1 VSAIRHS
8 GGRVKEKESVMTS
21 VDSGPQSGDPVA
33 TNPDFYRLLWE
44 NDDVRVLEYRDQPGQ
59 ETTPHSHPNSILV
72 ALTDFQRRLS
82 IGSHVRDV
90 ALNAGSAQWLPAQSH
105 SGRNT
110 GTTPT
115 WTILVEL
122 KHSTQQELRNGA
134 AGPTVPPDGVGE
146 V

>member
-1 VSAIRHS
+1 
-8 GGRVKEKESVMTS
+8 MTS
-21 VDSGPQSGDPVA
+21 ENSDPHGGDPVV
-33 TNPDFYRLLWE
+33 TNPDFYRVLWE

-82 IGSHVRDV
+82 IGNHVRDV
-90 ALNAGSAQWLPAQSH
+90 SLDAGSAQWLPAQSH

-115 WTILVEL
+115 RTILVEL
-122 KHSTQQELRNGA
+122 KHSTEQGPGPGA
-134 AGPTVPPDGVGE
+134 AGPTVPPLPAGGV
-146 V
+146 